1 MRVAC
6 GTKRLTRRSLGGML
20 LPVALILASRSCAV
34 PRMFAATGRQTLEPA
49 AAQVSRSVLWRLAG
63 LPALVSAL
71 PPAALAEYD
80 ISAFSLFKT
89 DLYTAGGERVKAS
102 FGTPW
107 PVERRDAGF
116 RAAFNPRRSNTYP
129 GEVAYLEVVPRIGV
143 GSVEELTGKQLID
156 AIFYRKEGQLGE
168 SGTPVNPRQVGK
180 ATLVD
185 GAGGLKY
192 RTIGGRY
199 TKVGSNGLE
208 VDAHWLGSAAVI
220 GGDLFA
226 FIATC
231 RESDWKT
238 SQKRVIPSVESFQ
251 VVATSR

>member
-1 MRVAC
+1 MAMV
-6 GTKRLTRRSLGGML
+6 
-20 LPVALILASRSCAV
+20 VALRSCAA
-34 PRMFAATGRQTLEPA
+34 PGLFAAPGRQALEPA
-49 AAQVSRSVLWRLAG
+49 AAQVSRGLLWRLAG
-63 LPALVSAL
+63 LPALASAL

-80 ISAFSLFKT
+80 TKDFSLFKT
-89 DLYTAGGERVKAS
+89 DLYTAAGGERVKAS

-129 GEVAYLEVVPRIGV
+129 GEVAFLEVVPRIGV
-143 GSVEELTGKQLID
+143 NSVEELTGKQLID
-156 AIFYRKEGQLGE
+156 AVFYRKGGQLGE
-168 SGTPVNPRQVGK
+168 SGTPFNPRQVGK

-192 RTIGGRY
+192 RTIGGSY
-199 TKVGSNGLE
+199 TKIGGNGLE
-208 VDAHWLGSAAVI
+208 VDAHWLGSAVVL

-238 SQKRVIPSVESFQ
+238 SQNRVIPSVASFQ
-251 VVATSR
+251 VVAAGR